1 VGVTETTGRPGAPPG
16 VFLRGACVPLSVIS
30 ALAGQFVL
38 SGGGGPYRSLLPGA
52 ALLTL
57 GLALLVYGLTRRRSE
72 GTEEPRGAKR
82 ATAGPRDLPPGLE
95 WTLVAILVLGGLYLR
110 LYRIDLVPPGLNNDE
125 AINALE
131 IKDIQDGRP
140 FATLTKRGLN
150 RETMFHYLGAFAFRC
165 TEIEINLLKAMPAV
179 FGLTQKVVAD
189 QMMTLIFPLRSVA
202 IAAGTLTLLALYLF
216 ARDRFGWF
224 TALLAT
230 AFLAVSPW
238 HIHYSRVGERAVL
251 APLFAI
257 ATVGFFLKSL
267 ESGRTRDHLAW
278 GASLGLGSWSYT
290 SFRAVPL
297 AIGAFLLLRWIA
309 ARYGKLRAVLVGVLL
324 AVGPFLFLIGPDW
337 LRLMLLAT
345 GLVGIV
351 MWVRHAWRTNKPL
364 LVGVAVAGSIVV
376 GLMLLSGIEPTAF
389 LTRGSYATL
398 IVPKANFA
406 LNLLSSGLMA
416 HYVPQ
421 RYAVI
426 QSEAFISDGMSPVFG
441 LIGLAPETTVVAA
454 LSLLG
459 LAYAIWRALRRQDA
473 TAGLIVLSFLT
484 LVLTVGLAGPS
495 LTRMLVNVPW
505 LCLFAALIARRLFED
520 VAALRPPLTLWL
532 GGLVIVPLL
541 VWNVAQGWT
550 NYFVRAGRSEQA
562 MQHFGA
568 NQTIMGMFVRSL
580 PQDRVVYVLHTLRV
594 DTLTYLIGPRAN
606 VSLVSDPSTLDLD
619 GIIKMPAS
627 ATLVI
632 EYARPFAE
640 TMRYLIM
647 RYPLGD
653 ATQVAD
659 GRIDPDKVIFYTFT
673 LWKDENGQAMPPPA
687 GGAPS
692 GGPVPGDVP
701 PLVPPGE
708 APPGRP

>member
-1 VGVTETTGRPGAPPG
+1 MGVTETTDRPGGSPG
-16 VFLRGACVPLSVIS
+16 VFLRSACIPLSVIV
-30 ALAGQFVL
+30 ALAGQFIL
-38 SGGGGPYRSLLPGA
+38 SGGGGLYRSLLPGA

-57 GLALLVYGLTRRRSE
+57 ALALLVYGLIRRRFEES
-72 GTEEPRGAKR
+72 EEPRGAKR
-82 ATAGPRDLPPGLE
+82 TTAGPRDLPPGLE

-131 IKDIQDGRP
+131 IRDIQDGRP

-189 QMMTLIFPLRSVA
+189 PMMTLIFPLRSVA

-216 ARDRFGWF
+216 ARDRFGWLV
-224 TALLAT
+224 ALLAT

-257 ATVGFFLKSL
+257 ATVGFFLKAL

-278 GASLGLGSWSYT
+278 GASLGLGLWSYT
-290 SFRAVPL
+290 SFRAVPIAML
-297 AIGAFLLLRWIA
+297 AFALLRGRLGWGA
-309 ARYGKLRAVLVGVLL
+309 GRKDDPRARRALL
-324 AVGPFLFLIGPDW
+324 I
-337 LRLMLLAT
+337 AT
-345 GLVGIV
+345 GLAGALLIV
-351 MWVRHAWRTNKPL
+351 
-364 LVGVAVAGSIVV
+364 
-376 GLMLLSGIEPTAF
+376 LMLLSGLGPLGF

-441 LIGLAPETTVVAA
+441 LIGLPPETTVVAA

-473 TAGLIVLSFLT
+473 TTALIVLCFLT

-532 GGLVIVPLL
+532 GGLLIVPLL
-541 VWNVAQGWT
+541 AWSVTQGCT
-550 NYFVRAGRSEQA
+550 HYFLRAGRSEVA

-594 DTLTYLIGPRAN
+594 DTLRYLIGPRAN

-673 LWKDENGQAMPPPA
+673 LWKDENGQAMPPPDA
-687 GGAPS
+687 FPGGAPP
-692 GGPVPGDVP
+692 GPVPGDVP

>member
-1 VGVTETTGRPGAPPG
+1 MGVTETTGRPGAPPG
-16 VFLRGACVPLSVIS
+16 VFLRSACVPLSVIS
-30 ALAGQFVL
+30 ALSGQFVL
-38 SGGGGPYRSLLPGA
+38 SGGGGLYRSLLPGA

-57 GLALLVYGLTRRRSE
+57 GLALLVYGLIRRRFE
-72 GTEEPRGAKR
+72 ENEEPREAKR
-82 ATAGPRDLPPGLE
+82 TTAGPRDLPPGLE

-189 QMMTLIFPLRSVA
+189 QMMALIFPLRSVA

-224 TALLAT
+224 VALLAT

-238 HIHYSRVGERAVL
+238 HVHYSRVGERAVL

-257 ATVGFFLKSL
+257 ATVGFFLKAL

-278 GASLGLGSWSYT
+278 GVSLGLGLWSYT
-290 SFRAVPL
+290 SFRAVPIAML
-297 AIGAFLLLRWIA
+297 AFALLRGRLGWGA
-309 ARYGKLRAVLVGVLL
+309 GQKSDPQARRALL
-324 AVGPFLFLIGPDW
+324 I
-337 LRLMLLAT
+337 AT
-345 GLVGIV
+345 GVAAAMLVV
-351 MWVRHAWRTNKPL
+351 
-364 LVGVAVAGSIVV
+364 
-376 GLMLLSGIEPTAF
+376 LMLLSGLSPLGF

-473 TAGLIVLSFLT
+473 TAGLIVLCFLT
-484 LVLTVGLAGPS
+484 LVVTVGLAGPS

-505 LCLFAALIARRLFED
+505 LCLLAALIARRLFED
-520 VAALRPPLTLWL
+520 LAALRPPLTLWL
-532 GGLVIVPLL
+532 GGLLIVPLL
-541 VWNVAQGWT
+541 AWSVAQGCT
-550 NYFVRAGRSEQA
+550 NYFLRAGRSEQA

-594 DTLTYLIGPRAN
+594 DTLRYLIGPRAN

-687 GGAPS
+687 VFPGGAPS